1 MKHAKYIILACA
13 VALAVTALG
22 GSPGGSTPGKGGL
35 HKITSPM
42 VSGDFT
48 VFDVNRVKTF
58 IRNNGS
64 FDRDPGTGNAGYEWP
79 KGTGNTAIYA
89 SGLWLGAKSN
99 ADGIVRAAVAEY
111 SYEYDAGPI
120 LAGGVPANPEDQQY
134 RMYKIRRGDNA
145 SNSADYANWPVE
157 DGAPVDADGNP
168 LVLGDMTVWC
178 VFNEADPSV
187 HVNMN
192 APPLGVEVQMTAFAF
207 NRSDALGSVI
217 FYKWKIIN
225 KGGRNLDSTYVTI
238 WSDPDLGDSGDDYD
252 GCDTT
257 LGIGFTYN
265 GDAVDGVYGIP
276 PAVGFDFLQG
286 PLVSG
291 APTDTARFPDG
302 RIFPGKKLLKMT
314 SFIKYSNDATDLG
327 NPSTGQEVLNYQKGL
342 TRSGLVILDPA
353 GNPSPWMFPGDPSLP
368 ASTTNWIETD
378 PPGDRRF
385 MMSAGPF
392 VMAAGDTQEIVAASL
407 IAQATSTPTS
417 VVALK
422 QADLLV
428 QTAYDANFALPPPPD
443 PPPVVATASDQTIF
457 LTWGDGEENAQT
469 ALEIEATETLD
480 PLAVIAGATDATYNF
495 QGYVVYQVANASGD
509 DPRIIGTY
517 DLVDGTKI
525 IYDDVFDPAVGAIVN
540 KPVKFGDDAGV
551 KRTVLITTDKYTGTP
566 LSNQK
571 DYYYIVTAYTYNFE
585 SIPKT
590 LESARIVTTVR
601 PTKLPGLRPTSAY
614 GDTLVV
620 THPTGGGDGS
630 AQAFVVDPIKTTG
643 HTYNIGFEFDS
654 AAQAYTW
661 FVRDLATG
669 LRAVSDQVNQ
679 TGDAVYPTFDG
690 VQAVVLGP
698 QPGMKSW
705 EIVGTRRF
713 SPVGGFTGL
722 GLEGFSSAG
731 DPTAYDQDNGTIGMA
746 GHFAFGS
753 IHTSLTDVQYH
764 NVQLRLAP
772 VATATLWDPTV
783 APADPNFSRAYRWLR
798 RASQPPADP
807 SFVPWIINPGPGYA
821 YQDFNYSVPF
831 SAWDMET
838 DPPTRLAVG
847 MFENNETDARVD
859 GRYWPYTASDPVDN
873 IVAREFCFIFNMPY
887 SETPD
892 SSLLVPNLSGSTTPM
907 MWVMVCSRRNAN
919 DWAAGDQFWI
929 NANHINTDGDVFAFN
944 APAAVAATAD
954 NQKADINLINA
965 VPNPYYG
972 ANAYERD
979 QFNRVLRFTNLPQT
993 ATIRVFN
1000 LLGDLVRT
1008 LRKDD
1013 GSTSVDWDLL
1023 NENGLPVASG
1033 MFIAHVEIPGI
1044 GEKVLKIAVILAQER
1059 LDNF

>member
-1 MKHAKYIILACA
+1 MKRTTYFILACA
-13 VALAVTALG
+13 VALAFTALG
-22 GSPGGSTPGKGGL
+22 GSPGGRVPGKGVL
-35 HKITSPM
+35 PKLASPM
-42 VSGDFT
+42 NSGDYT
-48 VFDVNRVKTF
+48 VFDANRVKTF

-64 FDRDPGTGNAGYEWP
+64 FDRDPGTGNSGYEWP

-120 LAGGVPANPEDQQY
+120 LAGGVPADPADPAY
-134 RMYKIRRGDNA
+134 KMYKIHRGESFPQEAIDQ
-145 SNSADYANWPVE
+145 
-157 DGAPVDADGNP
+157 GAPTEF
-168 LVLGDMTVWC
+168 LGDLMVFC

-207 NRSDALGSVI
+207 NRADALGDVV

-225 KGGRNLDSTYVTI
+225 KGGRNLDSTYITI
-238 WSDPDLGDSGDDYD
+238 WSDCDLGDSGDDYD

-257 LGIGFTYN
+257 LGLGFTYN

-286 PLVSG
+286 PLVNG
-291 APTDTARFPDG
+291 APTDTAHFPDG
-302 RIFPGKKLLKMT
+302 RTFPGKKFLKMT

-342 TRSGLVILDPA
+342 TRSGLPILDLGGVA
-353 GNPSPWMFPGDPSLP
+353 SPLMFPGDPALP
-368 ASTTNWIETD
+368 AGPTNWIETD

-392 VMAAGDTQEIVAASL
+392 VLAAGDTQEIVAASA
-407 IAQATSTPTS
+407 IAQATSATSS

-428 QTAYDANFALPPPPD
+428 QTAYDADFALPPPPN
-443 PPPVVATASDQTIF
+443 PPPVVATPSDQTIF
-457 LTWGDGEENAQT
+457 LTWGDGDANAQ
-469 ALEIEATETLD
+469 AAAEIEATETLD
-480 PLAVIAGATDATYNF
+480 PIAVIAGAADATYNF
-495 QGYVVYQVANASGD
+495 QGYVIYQVANASGE
-509 DPRIIGTY
+509 DPRRLATY
-517 DLVDGTKI
+517 DLVDGIKI
-525 IYDDVFDPAVGAIVN
+525 IYDDVFDPTVGATVN
-540 KPVKFGDDAGV
+540 KPVMWGDDTGIQ
-551 KRTVLITTDKYTGTP
+551 RTIRVTTDSYSGLP

-571 DYYYIVTAYTYNFE
+571 DYYFIVTAYTYNDE

-590 LESARIVTTVR
+590 LESARNVLTIR
-601 PTKLPGLRPTSAY
+601 PTKLPGRRPTSTY
-614 GDTLVV
+614 GDTVAV
-620 THPTGGGDGS
+620 THTAGVGDGS
-630 AQAFVVDPIKTTG
+630 ATVLVVDPTKTTG
-643 HTYNIGFEFDS
+643 HAYNIGFTLDS
-654 AAQAYTW
+654 ATSAYTW
-661 FVRDLATG
+661 SVRDISAGRTV
-669 LRAVSDQVNQ
+669 VSNQTNQ

-690 VQAVVLGP
+690 LQAVVVGP

-722 GLEGFSSAG
+722 GLEGFSDAG
-731 DPTAYDQDNGTIGMA
+731 NPEAYDVDNGTIGMA

-753 IHTSLTDVQYH
+753 IHTSLTTVQYH

-772 VATATLWDPTV
+772 VATATLWDPLA
-783 APADPNFSRAYRWLR
+783 APADANFSRAYRWLR
-798 RASQPPADP
+798 SVPTGGSPADS
-807 SFVPWIINPGPGYA
+807 SFAPWIINRGPGYV
-821 YQDFNYSVPF
+821 YQDFNYGVPF

-838 DPPTRLAVG
+838 SPPTRLAVG
-847 MFENNETDARVD
+847 MFENNVVDGRVD
-859 GRYWPYTASDPVDN
+859 GKYWPYTASDPVDN
-873 IVAREFCFIFNMPY
+873 TVAREFCFIFNTPY
-887 SETPD
+887 SDTPD
-892 SSLLVPNLSGSTTPM
+892 TALQIPNLSGSTTPM
-907 MWVMVCSRRNAN
+907 MWVMVCSRRNTS
-919 DWAAGDQFWI
+919 DWAAGDEFHI
-929 NANHINTDGDVFAFN
+929 NANHINTDTDVFAFN
-944 APAAVAATAD
+944 APAAMEVSVSS
-954 NQKADINLINA
+954 QKEDINLINA

-972 ANAYERD
+972 SNAYERD
-979 QFNRVLRFTNLPQT
+979 QFNRVVRFTNLPT
-993 ATIRVFN
+993 TTTIRIFN
-1000 LLGDLVRT
+1000 LVGDLVRT

-1013 GSTSVDWDLL
+1013 PNTSVDWDLL

-1033 MFIAHVEIPGI
+1033 MFIVHVDVPGV
-1044 GEKVLKIAVILAQER
+1044 GEKVLKIAVILAEER